1 LQVNTVILVGIFLE
15 ALGTGVL
22 LVTLIPTALSRKKG
36 ALLTGG
42 GEPVFG
48 LAPVLREQR
57 KTARWALLGT
67 VLVLVSFVVTLIGL
81 AQS

>member
-1 LQVNTVILVGIFLE
+1 VRVNTAILVGLFLE

-22 LVTLIPTALSRKKG
+22 LVAIIPTALSRKKG
-36 ALLTGG
+36 MLLTGA

-48 LAPVLREQR
+48 LAPVLQEQR

-67 VLVLVSFVVTLIGL
+67 GFVLVSFVVTLIGL
-81 AQS
+81 AQN